1 MVIGLEELDRRINK
15 IEKQKEQ
22 EVLTL
27 VEILSNAKFFG
38 EIKNST
44 CLNASNGQCSYFI
57 IKNDAKNTL
66 PIVTNCR
73 IKNCQ
78 EETEHGHIEISD
90 ITCSLCQVTNVRE
103 TRKIRTINRE
113 AI

>member
-15 IEKQKEQ
+15 IERQKEQ
-22 EVLTL
+22 EILTL

-38 EIKNST
+38 EIKKSI

-57 IKNDAKNTL
+57 IKNDVKNTL

-90 ITCSLCQVTNVRE
+90 ITCSLCHVTNL
-103 TRKIRTINRE
+103 RKQE
-113 AI
+113 KLEL

>member
-1 MVIGLEELDRRINK
+1 MVMDLEGLDKRINK

-22 EVLTL
+22 EILTL

-38 EIKNST
+38 EIKKSI
-44 CLNASNGQCSYFI
+44 CLNSSNGQCSYFI
-57 IKNDAKNTL
+57 IRTDEKNTL

-78 EETEHGHIEISD
+78 EKTEHGHIEISN
-90 ITCSLCQVTNVRE
+90 ITCSLCHVTSS
-103 TRKIRTINRE
+103 RKQEKLER
-113 AI
+113 